1 MLTSGRGPQHRGQT
15 VLLALLG
22 VLLMA
27 FAAAADV
34 YYTYQNG
41 VYVLSN
47 IQRTEQFKP
56 AVATEE
62 AEDQNADDATVAF
75 KPTTFESLLVK
86 YCGRY
91 QVDIN
96 LVKAVMMAESNMRH
110 TNNDGVVIT
119 SAKGAVGIM
128 QVMPATGAAM
138 GLSNLSDLETNI
150 HAGVKYLSQMLRRFD
165 GNTVKAVAAYN
176 AGPGAVAEHNG
187 IPPYPETRN
196 YVQVVLKHYHSGNF
210 SGAEPETGNNGPVVR
225 PVRQLTDRRGNV
237 VLTNIY

>member
-128 QVMPATGAAM
+128 QVMPATGA
-138 GLSNLSDLETNI
+138 
-150 HAGVKYLSQMLRRFD
+150 
-165 GNTVKAVAAYN
+165 
-176 AGPGAVAEHNG
+176 VAETVTPDTTG
-187 IPPYPETRN
+187 GVFGRTRMSRRSCSLGLPLVSN
-196 YVQVVLKHYHSGNF
+196 AFTQTGKGRGF
-210 SGAEPETGNNGPVVR
+210 SPSPT
-225 PVRQLTDRRGNV
+225 
-237 VLTNIY
+237 